1 MKTTINLLLIACLGF
16 LFYGCN
22 SKSTNS
28 TPNSGHASI
37 ACDETL
43 KPVFES
49 EIEVFSSEYTNA
61 KLKCQYMPANQ
72 ALDLLFKDSVQSVIC
87 SRQLTTKEMEYFK
100 TKALYPRHA
109 LVAVD
114 AIALIVNRSNPDSLM
129 TVDQIRDILTGKIT
143 RWNQIN
149 PKSASKPIRVVF
161 DNEKSSIVS
170 FCSDSICGGKMDV
183 KKLYALDYNRDVID
197 YVSKNKDVLGFIG
210 VNWISN
216 RNDSLHLSFHKSIR
230 AVAVSNSA
238 EAREDNSYLP
248 YQAYMVDQQYPFTR
262 NIYFIVTEPYNG
274 LATGFSNF
282 VASDKGQRIIL
293 KSGILPAIAPTRL
306 VNVRSSY

>member
-1 MKTTINLLLIACLGF
+1 MKTTINLVLTAFLG
-16 LFYGCN
+16 LFMLSCN
-22 SKSTNS
+22 GKSTNS
-28 TPNSGHASI
+28 TPNSGKVKI

-49 EIEVFSSEYTNA
+49 EIDVFSAEYSAA
-61 KLKCQYMPANQ
+61 KIECKYHPANE
-72 ALDLLFKDSVQSVIC
+72 ALELLFKDSVQAVIC
-87 SRQLTTKEMEYFK
+87 SRMLSKKEMDYFK

-109 LVAVD
+109 LVAID
-114 AIALIVNRSNPDSLM
+114 AIALIINKSNNDSLM

-149 PKSASKPIRVVF
+149 PKSPNKPIRVVF
-161 DNEKSSIVS
+161 DNERSSIVS
-170 FCSDSICGGKMDV
+170 YCSDSICGGKMDV

-216 RNDSLHLSFHKSIR
+216 QNDSLHLSFHNSIR
-230 AVAVSNSA
+230 AVAVSNGA
-238 EAREDNSYLP
+238 EARDDNSYLP
-248 YQAYMVDQQYPFTR
+248 YQAYMVDQLYPFTR
-262 NIYFIVTEPYNG
+262 NIYFIDAEPYNG

-282 VASDKGQRIIL
+282 VASEKGQRIIL

-306 VNVRSSY
+306 VSVRSSY